1 MAGSAPPRNSPDAGV
16 ALLPR
21 IGHPDSPVNAARL
34 LPAALVLSLLAC
46 KPGKPDEAPAP
57 SATPSA
63 SQDVPARPAQGD
75 PAQARLPAPPPAHW
89 QCGDLRI
96 ATRFD
101 GAGRDAVSLLMSGR
115 RLPLRAA
122 QATEGA
128 RYTDAS
134 GNEFWDRPGNA
145 TLTLAGRTAVACTTS
160 EVASPW
166 VDATLRGMAW
176 RIAGSEPGW
185 FAEVSD
191 ADAPSIKATLDN
203 GSRTY
208 TVARAE
214 RVPADEI
221 TWTGTADNGTQ
232 VTVMVERSSCADPMS
247 GEEFEATGTLTVSG
261 QTYRGC
267 AASLKD

>member
-1 MAGSAPPRNSPDAGV
+1 M
-16 ALLPR
+16 
-21 IGHPDSPVNAARL
+21 NATRL
-34 LPAALVLSLLAC
+34 LSTALVLTLLAC
-46 KPGKPDEAPAP
+46 KPGKPDEVPAP

-63 SQDVPARPAQGD
+63 PQAAPAQPGD
-75 PAQARLPAPPPAHW
+75 PARAHLPAPPPAHW

-96 ATRFD
+96 ATRLD
-101 GAGRDAVSLLMSGR
+101 GAGQDAMSLLMSGR
-115 RLPLRAA
+115 RLPLRVAT
-122 QATEGA
+122 ATEGK
-128 RYTDAS
+128 RYADAS
-134 GNEFWDRPGNA
+134 GNEFWQRSGNG
-145 TLTLAGRTAVACTTS
+145 TLTLAGRSAVACTKS
-160 EVASPW
+160 DAASPW

-176 RIAGSEPGW
+176 RLAGSEPGW

-191 ADAPSIKATLDN
+191 ADAPAIKATVDN

-208 TVARAE
+208 IVARAE

-221 TWTGTADNGTQ
+221 TWSGIADNGTP
-232 VTVMVERSSCADPMS
+232 VTVVVERSSCADPMS

>member
-1 MAGSAPPRNSPDAGV
+1 MATPTF
-16 ALLPR
+16 
-21 IGHPDSPVNAARL
+21 PVTATRL

-46 KPGKPDEAPAP
+46 KPGKPDEVPAP

-63 SQDVPARPAQGD
+63 SQDASAQPVQGD
-75 PAQARLPAPPPAHW
+75 PAQAHLSTPPPAHW

-96 ATRFD
+96 ATRLD
-101 GAGRDAVSLLMSGR
+101 GAGRDAMSLLMSGR

-122 QATEGA
+122 PADAGA
-128 RYTDAS
+128 RYADAS
-134 GNEFWDRPGNA
+134 GNEFWHRSGNA
-145 TLTLAGRTAVACTTS
+145 ALTLAGKGAVACTRS
-160 EVASPW
+160 DAASPW

-191 ADAPSIKATLDN
+191 ADAPAIKATVDN

-221 TWTGTADNGTQ
+221 TWTGTADNGTP